1 MRQHLFVVLAVF
13 VFSVLVFTQA
23 QNLGSIWKVDTQ
35 YAAGCAGPYT
45 ISPPAN
51 KPATIQCLQTGTQI
65 YSEDTRFNFFV
76 VPPALA
82 NTTFIQSENLSLKD
96 LTTLSWSIQVSSPSQ
111 VYILYRKIPGQ
122 SIPAWLR
129 GYTKVTNDD
138 FSNLN
143 QFVLRKNDQG
153 LIGVYDIYARSSTA
167 TGTVPLGPASD
178 SNVQAYSMYIVAVK
192 NVATSSP
199 LATPTKSPTPT
210 NSPTSSPSPTPPAGG
225 GSLPSQVLN
234 LTNWKITL
242 PEPVGQQI
250 SPTEIKQPQLA
261 NYTDQWFK
269 VTPQKDGVIFR
280 APVNGAH
287 TSGSSYP
294 RSELRE
300 MINNGLGQAAWSNS
314 SGVHTMAI
322 DQAITAVPQTKKHVV
337 AGQIHDASDDV
348 IVIRL
353 ELPNLYVNVGTNPP
367 GGNQHVATL
376 DANYTLGKRFTV
388 KFEATG
394 GKTNIY
400 YNGAPIPA
408 YTLTRSY
415 SGAYFKTGAYTQ
427 SNCSTE
433 TSGACV
439 ASNYGE
445 VVVYRATVTHQ

>member
-1 MRQHLFVVLAVF
+1 MRTHVQIVLMVFAVC
-13 VFSVLVFTQA
+13 LIVFTQT
-23 QNLGSIWKVDTQ
+23 QMLVGIRHVEPQ
-35 YAAGCAGPYT
+35 YAAGCSGPYT
-45 ISPPAN
+45 VTPPVG
-51 KPATIQCLQTGTQI
+51 KPSSIQCFNTGTQI
-65 YSEDTRFNFFV
+65 YSEDVRFNFFV
-76 VPPALA
+76 IPPALS

-96 LTTLSWSIQVSSPSQ
+96 LTALSWNIQVSSPSQ
-111 VYILYRKIPGQ
+111 VYVLYRKIPGQ

-153 LIGVYDIYARSSTA
+153 LIGVYDIYARPSTA
-167 TGTVPLGPASD
+167 TGTVPFGPASD
-178 SNVQAYSMYIVAVK
+178 SNVQAFSMYIVAVK
-192 NVATSSP
+192 NLTTTSP
-199 LATPTKSPTPT
+199 LATPTKSPIPT
-210 NSPTSSPSPTPPAGG
+210 NSPTTS
-225 GSLPSQVLN
+225 PSQVLN

-242 PEPVGQQI
+242 PEPVGQQT

-261 NYTDQWFK
+261 SYTDQWFK
-269 VTPQKDGVIFR
+269 VNTQSNGVIFR

-300 MINNGLGQAAWSNS
+300 MTNNGTGLAAWSNS
-314 SGVHTMAI
+314 GGVHTMTL
-322 DQAITAVPQTKKHVV
+322 DQAITSVPNTKKHVV

-376 DANYTLGKRFTV
+376 DSNYTLGKRFTV
-388 KFEATG
+388 KFEATN

-400 YNGAPIPA
+400 YNGATTPS
-408 YTLTRSY
+408 YSLTRTY
-415 SGAYFKTGAYTQ
+415 SGAYFKAGAYTQ

-433 TSGACV
+433 ASGQCYS
-439 ASNYGE
+439 SNFGE
-445 VVVYRATVTHQ
+445 VVLYSVSVTHQ